1 MVPQRDHYYIGAKQF
16 RKPAAGRSQILLQ
29 KKNYKL
35 ICFIQIYVVSLYSN
49 NNTMNTLHFR
59 DFCEMVVRGNKRTD
73 QVQQGAYDGRFKPR
87 VIEDK
92 KKKQSKL
99 LCRIK
104 IKTY

>member
-1 MVPQRDHYYIGAKQF
+1 MEQLPNVRNNLQNLRREDHRFFF
-16 RKPAAGRSQILLQ
+16 RKN
-29 KKNYKL
+29 NYKL

-73 QVQQGAYDGRFKPR
+73 QVEQGAYDGRFKPR

-92 KKKQSKL
+92 KKKQSKF

>member
-1 MVPQRDHYYIGAKQF
+1 
-16 RKPAAGRSQILLQ
+16 
-29 KKNYKL
+29 
-35 ICFIQIYVVSLYSN
+35 
-49 NNTMNTLHFR
+49 MNTLHFR